1 MKLKDRVAIVSGAAS
16 GIGKAIAAA
25 FAGEGAAV
33 LIADV
38 NEEGAQRAAREIEDA
53 GGRAV
58 GVAADITNF
67 PQIQAMV
74 RTALDRFG
82 TIDILVNNAGIQHVA
97 PIAELEE
104 EKWNL
109 LIGVHLTGAFLC
121 AQAVLPT
128 LLAKGYGRFI
138 HISSV
143 HGKLASKFKAP
154 YVAAKHGLIGFSR
167 VLALETAEHGIT
179 SNAICPGYVRTP
191 LVENQIPRLAEEH
204 GMTHEEVLSKVIL
217 KDVPQKRLLEPEEV
231 ARLALYLAGDEAR
244 GITGQAINISGGW
257 CMQ

>member
-1 MKLKDRVAIVSGAAS
+1 MKLKDRVAIITGAAS
-16 GIGKAIAAA
+16 GIGRAIAST

-33 LIADV
+33 VVADL
-38 NEEGAQRAAREIEDA
+38 NEEGARRAAREIEDE

-58 GVAADITNF
+58 GVAADITKSL
-67 PQIQAMV
+67 QVQAMV
-74 RTALDRFG
+74 RTALERFG

-97 PIAELEE
+97 PIADLEE

-109 LIGVHLTGAFLC
+109 LVAVHLTGAFLC
-121 AQAVLPT
+121 AKALLPT
-128 LLAKGYGRFI
+128 LLAKRYGRII

-143 HGKLASKFKAP
+143 HGKIASKFKAP

-167 VLALETAEHGIT
+167 VLALETAEYGIT

-191 LVENQIPRLAEEH
+191 MVENQIPRLAQEH
-204 GMTHEEVLSKVIL
+204 GMTHDEVLNDVIL

-231 ARLALYLAGDEAR
+231 ARLALYLAGSEAR
-244 GITGQAINISGGW
+244 GITGQAINISAGW
-257 CMQ
+257 CMD